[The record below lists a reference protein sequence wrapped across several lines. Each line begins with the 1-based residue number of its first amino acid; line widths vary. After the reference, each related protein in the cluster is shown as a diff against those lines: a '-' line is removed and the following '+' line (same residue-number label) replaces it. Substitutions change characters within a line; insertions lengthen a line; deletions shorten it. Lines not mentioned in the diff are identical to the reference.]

1 MANKPSQSS
10 PMILEIGVNW
20 KKILPYLL
28 DAIIEI
34 GLGIIFLPLDKNGS
48 SLLWAGVFLILFGTV
63 QLIRKVK
70 TFHLS
75 TSHLLIKR
83 PLMPFK
89 FAEASFELKKI
100 DEIELKRI
108 VRVGPYIR
116 ILGKNEGG
124 FMLALDKKTIDSFE
138 KELQLLGVKVTR
150 ENA

>member
-1 MANKPSQSS
+1 
-10 PMILEIGVNW
+10 
-20 KKILPYLL
+20 
-28 DAIIEI
+28 
-34 GLGIIFLPLDKNGS
+34 
-48 SLLWAGVFLILFGTV
+48 
-63 QLIRKVK
+63 
-70 TFHLS
+70 
-75 TSHLLIKR
+75 
-83 PLMPFK
+83 MPFK